1 MTNPLDELIKK
12 YQQQLVAIQQ
22 QKEEAKNAYE
32 LACKNEDR
40 YQGAIIGVKDAQAQL
55 LSTENQKEEIKP
67 SDAKRKKPN

>member
-1 MTNPLDELIKK
+1 MTNSLDELIKK
-12 YQQQLVAIQQ
+12 YQEQLVAIQQ

>member
-12 YQQQLVAIQQ
+12 YQEQLVSIQQ

-55 LSTENQKEEIKP
+55 LSTENQTEEIKP